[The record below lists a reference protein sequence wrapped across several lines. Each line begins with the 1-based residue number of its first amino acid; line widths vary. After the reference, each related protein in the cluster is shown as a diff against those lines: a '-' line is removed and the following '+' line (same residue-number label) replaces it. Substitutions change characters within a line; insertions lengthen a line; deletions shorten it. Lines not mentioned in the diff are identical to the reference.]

1 MQTRS
6 SIRKYDECKLYV
18 ARLTALALEV
28 LLCYDALAYANAII
42 LDKTPPWKLRD
53 AVATLVSVE
62 KGLAR
67 VMGAHHPEMRNL
79 EAMLKEAREK
89 LVARESAS
97 SEHESAAAA

>member
-1 MQTRS
+1 MRW
-6 SIRKYDECKLYV
+6 L
-18 ARLTALALEV
+18 
-28 LLCYDALAYANAII
+28 YANAII
-42 LDKTPPWKLRD
+42 LDENSSVEDLRD

-97 SEHESAAAA
+97 SEHEFAAAA